1 MSTATVHRPA
11 CPACARGETDIL
23 IPRLDFS
30 DATFRAYFEAFYPES
45 VAAWLRRLGLPPG
58 ELRFCPHCGTIFHG
72 IIPSP
77 PALAG
82 FYSELQTAT
91 IATTAPIDT
100 YREEQRFNEL
110 MMVVRF
116 LQPEVPR
123 PHVLD
128 FGTGDGSWAR
138 LAAAA
143 GCQVTATDT
152 AENAFP
158 ALRACGISCLQAGT
172 LPETAFDFINSE
184 QVFEHLPDPVAVVTM
199 LATALKPGGILKIG
213 VPCDPDLAAK
223 LRTPDWCAA
232 KDSPRSLNAVAPIEH
247 LNAFSPAGLEHLA
260 GLAGL
265 IPLHVSG
272 FTLHDPRHPWRPG
285 LRGRLVRRLRDRLG
299 QRHRPPYALAQTR
312 FFLRPD

>member
-1 MSTATVHRPA
+1 MSTFTSRRPA
-11 CPACARGETDIL
+11 CPACAEVKTEVM
-23 IPRLDFS
+23 IPTLDFG
-30 DATFRAYFEAFYPES
+30 DATFRTYFEAFYPEA
-45 VAAWLRRLGLPPG
+45 VNAWLRRLGLPPG
-58 ELRFCPHCGTIFHG
+58 ELRCCPRCGTMFHG
-72 IIPSP
+72 IIPS
-77 PALAG
+77 ASLLAE

-91 IATTAPIDT
+91 FASAAPIDT

-116 LQPEVPR
+116 LQPAVPR
-123 PHVLD
+123 PRVLD

-143 GCQVTATDT
+143 GCLVTATDT

-158 ALRACGISCLQAGT
+158 ALRACGIACLPAGA
-172 LPETAFDFINSE
+172 LPEKEFDVINSE

-199 LATALKPGGILKIG
+199 LAAALKPGGILKIG
-213 VPCDPDLAAK
+213 VPWDPALAEK
-223 LRTPDWCAA
+223 LRAPDWSAA
-232 KDSPRSLNAVAPIEH
+232 KDSPASLNAVAPFEH

-265 IPLHVSG
+265 IPLHVFG

-285 LRGRLVRRLRDRLG
+285 LRGRLMRRLRDRLG

-312 FFLRPD
+312 FFLRPT